1 MIVLRYLELPRVQYE
16 RVIVSLR
23 EKGFVCR
30 DLGGSTVLCEK
41 RLNEVQ
47 TYKYL
52 IELKV

>member
-1 MIVLRYLELPRVQYE
+1 VLRYLELPRVQYE

-23 EKGFVCR
+23 EKGFICR

>member
-1 MIVLRYLELPRVQYE
+1 MMLKYLELPMALYE
-16 RVIVSLR
+16 RTIRSLK

>member
-1 MIVLRYLELPRVQYE
+1 MLKYLELPRVQYTE
-16 RVIVSLR
+16 VIKGLR

-41 RLNEVQ
+41 RINEIE

-52 IELKV
+52 IELRA

>member
-1 MIVLRYLELPRVQYE
+1 MIVLRYLELPKVQYDS
-16 RVIVSLR
+16 VIRSLR

>member
-1 MIVLRYLELPRVQYE
+1 MLRYLELPRVQYE

-41 RLNEVQ
+41 KVNEIQSV
-47 TYKYL
+47 KYL
-52 IELKV
+52 IELKA